1 MKDTDA
7 FSPQENIKPAFLPK
21 LFSKLGRFSY
31 TVHNTIGHPI
41 AEIFW
46 ILGFHKVGDYIHDI
60 TVPNPD
66 TKES

>member
-7 FSPQENIKPAFLPK
+7 FGEQDK
-21 LFSKLGRFSY
+21 LFPMFIPKTLSRLGRFSY

-41 AEIFW
+41 AEILW
-46 ILGFHKVGDYIHDI
+46 VLGFHKAGDWVHDI

-66 TKES
+66 TKE